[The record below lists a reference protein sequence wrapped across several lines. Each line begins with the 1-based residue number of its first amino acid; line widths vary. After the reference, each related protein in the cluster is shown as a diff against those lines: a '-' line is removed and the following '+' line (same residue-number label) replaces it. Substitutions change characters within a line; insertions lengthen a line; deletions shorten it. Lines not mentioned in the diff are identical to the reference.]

1 MKRNDIKNMIAT
13 ALLKVEKYCEHFL
26 RKKRTQERTLVRL
39 SLFEARIGHN
49 TACRVHFDN

>member
-49 TACRVHFDN
+49 TAW